1 MNNNG
6 GFDEEDEDDEGKLK
20 EGWKNSLTQTLRNGM
35 KMNGELKFRFQSPY
49 VDLILGTVAAAAQVH
64 LDPL

>member
-35 KMNGELKFRFQSPY
+35 KMNGDKEFHLKSPK
-49 VDLILGTVAAAAQVH
+49 DRRNEQKNAK
-64 LDPL
+64 

>member
-6 GFDEEDEDDEGKLK
+6 GFDEDDEGKLK

-35 KMNGELKFRFQSPY
+35 EMNGELEFHPKSPR
-49 VDLILGTVAAAAQVH
+49 VEEKTKMKKKGNGLL
-64 LDPL
+64 

>member
-20 EGWKNSLTQTLRNGM
+20 EGWKNSLTQTLRNGR
-35 KMNGELKFRFQSPY
+35 KMIEDKEFHLKSPK
-49 VDLILGTVAAAAQVH
+49 DRRNEQKNAK
-64 LDPL
+64 

>member
-6 GFDEEDEDDEGKLK
+6 GFDEKDEDDEGKLK

-35 KMNGELKFRFQSPY
+35 EMIGDQEFHPKSPKNRRNEQKMRNDEKWAKWH
-49 VDLILGTVAAAAQVH
+49 I
-64 LDPL
+64 